1 LGPAFFGYNEGI
13 PRLLV
18 EVGFQDGQMRNV
30 RPSLITVQAVNTEL
44 IVQLAH
50 AVRRPLDL
58 YEDRGRGRKEGLH
71 VSHFDVKG
79 DDAATSF
86 FQKFESS
93 LFGSAELARR
103 KDREM
108 SRHMGDDRMEL
119 SAEFFHEL
127 PDRVVEVG
135 HQCVP

>member
-1 LGPAFFGYNEGI
+1 
-13 PRLLV
+13 
-18 EVGFQDGQMRNV
+18 MRNV

-50 AVRRPLDL
+50 AVGRPLYL
-58 YEDRGRGRKEGLH
+58 YEDRGRGGKESLY

-93 LFGSAELARR
+93 LLRSAQLARR
-103 KDREM
+103 KDREVC
-108 SRHMGDDRMEL
+108 RHMGDDRMEL
-119 SAEFFHEL
+119 PAEFFHES